1 MNVKTLRVAEEKF
14 MMMYPGGFD
23 NPEMVE
29 IGKKH
34 KVDKISAQV
43 QEDFI
48 VENFK
53 DIEEMSEK
61 IIKIVTRSSMVSL
74 FEKPKFRDHVRSLS
88 MEDKTLLVE
97 AIKELMHGDEEK
109 GFNQLTTMLKPY
121 KLAKWT
127 LVSVFLAYYRPTYDV
142 FLKPTTVKGV
152 INTFELEG
160 LKYSPTPTY
169 EFYVKYRE
177 AINEMKTKVDGSL
190 SPNNPAFSGFLMMVM
205 EK

>member
-1 MNVKTLRVAEEKF
+1 
-14 MMMYPGGFD
+14 
-23 NPEMVE
+23 
-29 IGKKH
+29 
-34 KVDKISAQV
+34 
-43 QEDFI
+43 
-48 VENFK
+48 
-53 DIEEMSEK
+53 
-61 IIKIVTRSSMVSL
+61 
-74 FEKPKFRDHVRSLS
+74 
-88 MEDKTLLVE
+88 MEDKRLLVE
-97 AIKELMHGDEEK
+97 AVKELMHGDEEK
-109 GFNQLTTMLKPY
+109 GFNQLTTLLKPY

-169 EFYVKYRE
+169 EFYVKYRD

-190 SPNNPAFSGFLMMVM
+190 SPNNPAFSGFLMMMM

>member
-61 IIKIVTRSSMVSL
+61 IIKLVTRSSMVSL

-177 AINEMKTKVDGSL
+177 AINEMKTKVDESL

>member
-14 MMMYPGGFD
+14 MMMYPGGFN

-43 QEDFI
+43 QEDFV

-61 IIKIVTRSSMVSL
+61 IIKLVTRSSMVSL
-74 FEKPKFRDHVRSLS
+74 FEKPKFRNHVRSLS
-88 MEDKTLLVE
+88 IEDKTLLVE

-205 EK
+205 DK

>member
-23 NPEMVE
+23 NPEMIE

-43 QEDFI
+43 QDDFI

-61 IIKIVTRSSMVSL
+61 IVKLVTRSSMVSL

-88 MEDKTLLVE
+88 MEDKRLLVE
-97 AIKELMHGDEEK
+97 AVKELMHGDEEK
-109 GFNQLTTMLKPY
+109 GFNQLTTLLKPY

-169 EFYVKYRE
+169 EFYVKYRD

-190 SPNNPAFSGFLMMVM
+190 SPNNPAFSGFLMMMM